1 MAVHGGS
8 DIVNDK
14 LFIALDVSDHNSYSG
29 AGSTWTDM
37 IGNHNGTKTG
47 SPTYAND
54 GVADYFSFDATTEY
68 FDLSNTLTDFTESA
82 GKSCCVWIMNGG
94 NSAEA
99 RIVNSGYSGT
109 GGNGATG
116 FAIGVTGSGTANQP
130 FSFFRNSSGGALKQ
144 NFGDVMNTTDWYHLA
159 VTVGSTGKNYQN
171 GVLKSTISNAG
182 APSTSITGNTTA
194 KIATFWGNPG
204 SFSFIGKIACVQFYT
219 KELTEAEVLQNFNAQ
234 KVRFGL

>member
-37 IGNHNGTKTG
+37 IGNHNGTKNG
-47 SPTYAND
+47 SPTYADD

-68 FDLSNTLTDFTESA
+68 FDLSDTLSTWTA
-82 GKSCCVWIMNGG
+82 ATAKSCCVWIMNGG
-94 NSAEA
+94 NTSEA
-99 RIVNSGYSGT
+99 RIVNTGLTGT
-109 GGNGATG
+109 GGGGNTG
-116 FAIGVTGSGTANQP
+116 FAIGVKGSGANNVP
-130 FSFFRNSSGGALKQ
+130 FSFFRNTSGSALKQ
-144 NFGDVMNTTDWYHLA
+144 NFGDEMNTTDWYHLA

-182 APSTSITGNTTA
+182 SPSVTTSDTA

-204 SFSFIGKIACVQFYT
+204 DFPFIGKIACVQFYT
-219 KELTEAEVLQNFNAQ
+219 KELTAAEVLQNFNAQ
-234 KVRFGL
+234 RGRFGI